1 MRDQMG
7 NRTGKHM
14 ETQGAVFA
22 DFNCKPA
29 VVPER
34 ERESSEVTGDH
45 PLCVGKTS

>member
-22 DFNCKPA
+22 DCASQQLFLR
-29 VVPER
+29 ER

-45 PLCVGKTS
+45 PLCVR